1 MVHFVLRRK
10 AGFKMKNN
18 WSWIT
23 LGILALSA
31 IFCGQTPTQRQTD
44 ATEPPPPTATSVPT
58 PLPPVS
64 TPEDLPDDSN
74 LRELVLY
81 ANTLN
86 PLLIQ
91 AGEVVQRDGEIL
103 KEAEGGND
111 AALCDGRLEG
121 DNLTMKTIVD
131 TIRTLTPPSD
141 ATAIH
146 NLLLES
152 GDAWIEMLDN
162 VELFCD
168 TGNQLYKIP
177 AVLKFWEA
185 AAKLQ
190 DAGNRFWLLILAEG
204 VEDWV
209 QR

>member
-1 MVHFVLRRK
+1 MSNNRSRLALGVLV
-10 AGFKMKNN
+10 
-18 WSWIT
+18 
-23 LGILALSA
+23 LSA
-31 IFCGQTPTQRQTD
+31 IFCGQTVEQPQPE
-44 ATEPPPPTATSVPT
+44 ATKLPPPTATSVPT
-58 PLPPVS
+58 PLPPAS
-64 TPEDLPDDSN
+64 IPENLPEDSDLQ
-74 LRELVLY
+74 ELVLY
-81 ANTLN
+81 ANALN

-91 AGEVVQRDGEIL
+91 AGEVVERDGEIL

-111 AALCDGRLEG
+111 AALCDGRLVQ
-121 DNLTMKTIVD
+121 DNLTMKTVLD
-131 TIRTLTPPSD
+131 AIRAQSPPAD
-141 ATAIH
+141 AAVIH

-152 GDAWIEMLDN
+152 GSAWTEMLDN

-168 TGNQLYKIP
+168 TGNQFYKIP

>member
-1 MVHFVLRRK
+1 MNSSR
-10 AGFKMKNN
+10 
-18 WSWIT
+18 T
-23 LGILALSA
+23 LIALGVLALSA
-31 IFCGQTPTQRQTD
+31 IFCGQAAQQEQPE
-44 ATEPPPPTATSVPT
+44 ATSPPPPTATSVPT
-58 PLPPVS
+58 PLPPASVPENL
-64 TPEDLPDDSN
+64 PEDSDLQA
-74 LRELVLY
+74 LVLY
-81 ANTLN
+81 ANALN

-91 AGEVVQRDGEIL
+91 AGEVIERDGEIL
-103 KEAEGGND
+103 KEAEDGND
-111 AALCDGRLEG
+111 AALCDGRLVQ
-121 DNLTMKTIVD
+121 DNQTMKIIVD
-131 TIRTLTPPSD
+131 SIRVQSPPTD
-141 ATAIH
+141 AAAIH

-152 GDAWIEMLDN
+152 GAAWTEMLDN